1 VGNFQEFDTNQSG
14 TIDIYEIRK
23 ILHHMEM
30 DLTKENAQELMNLI
44 DGDGS
49 GEIDFGEFCA

>member
-1 VGNFQEFDTNQSG
+1 
-14 TIDIYEIRK
+14 
-23 ILHHMEM
+23 MEM

-49 GEIDFGEFCA
+49 GEIDFNEFCA